1 MGRRKKEMPNSAG
14 FGQYVDQCNGTCWG
28 KQVLHKVHGKNL
40 YYGTCKHECR
50 LKEECIKASREEA
63 ENVQFQLATIPY
75 NPAIGDGDDV
85 YNEDGEPVVQAQRSQ
100 LGNDDSS
107 EGADDPVNLDDVAVE
122 NFASMEDFHSRFLK
136 QHKVPEDLSPVF
148 RELTNQ
154 FFMMCYLMPKFTAVL
169 TGAAVAKMS
178 QAELARRE
186 GLTRQ
191 AVNAAIATEIV
202 KVTAPELCYK
212 KLDGMERVVFDLFRQ
227 GYSIRYIAQ
236 KMKISKDKVY
246 RMRQLFGAKKGKS
259 ATDKKICLPRKKRG
273 QKAKQVARWRV
284 VQKEKKIKEA
294 AKEMLQEMM
303 EKLKGEKGK

>member
-1 MGRRKKEMPNSAG
+1 MGRRKKEMPNSVG

-50 LKEECIKASREEA
+50 LKEECIKASREEV

-85 YNEDGEPVVQAQRSQ
+85 YNEDGEPIVSQ
-100 LGNDDSS
+100 KSS
-107 EGADDPVNLDDVAVE
+107 ETSENSDEPVNLDDVASE
-122 NFASMEDFHSRFLK
+122 QFSSIEDFHSRFLK
-136 QHKVPEDLSPVF
+136 QHHIPEDLSPAF

-202 KVTAPELCYK
+202 KVTAPELCHK
-212 KLDGMERVVFDLFRQ
+212 KLDGMERVIYDLFRQ
-227 GYSIRYIAQ
+227 GYSLGYVAK
-236 KMKISKDKVY
+236 KMKISKSKVY
-246 RMRQLFGAKKGKS
+246 RVKRKFGAKMGKS
-259 ATDKKICLPRKKRG
+259 ETKVKIRLPWKKKSQNARKK
-273 QKAKQVARWRV
+273 ARWREV
-284 VQKEKKIKEA
+284 QEQKEVKHKA
-294 AKEMLQEMM
+294 MEMLEDM
-303 EKLKGEKGK
+303 LKKMKG